1 MEQERILIV
10 DDEIVLSRSLA
21 IAFEGQGYEVATAD
35 SGEEAITLLETFSP
49 HLVLLDLRLP
59 GMNGIQVLE
68 KISAWNREVPVIIMT
83 AYGDTQTTVQ
93 AVKRGAFNFINKPFE
108 LEDIRL
114 LAGQALE
121 DRNFR
126 KDYEYLKY
134 QQRRF
139 YRFSD
144 LVGRSPEMKEVYKQI
159 DILSHA
165 GDTTVLIRGQSG
177 TGKELVASAIHY
189 RSKRNQAPF
198 IEINCASLPETII
211 ESELF
216 GYEKGAFTDAKKDKK
231 GLLELGDNGTVF
243 LDEIGDM
250 PLPAQAK
257 LLRFLEKKQFK
268 RLGSGRDIK
277 VDVRI
282 VAATNK
288 NLETAIKKGEFRQDL
303 FYRLNVITLYM
314 PPLKERKDDILLLAD
329 YFLNEFCRDMKKPPK
344 KISEPVKQIFTRYP
358 WDGNVRELRNV
369 IERAVIFTKG
379 DTIETNVLPPE
390 FNQGTGLCEKPVMGQ
405 DSETPAPDPGHD
417 LKTAMDRFETRIIRD
432 ALKKADGNKTETGR
446 ILGISRFALNRRMER
461 LNIVLPPSA

>member
-21 IAFEGQGYEVATAD
+21 IAFEGKGYEIATAD

-114 LAGQALE
+114 LVGQALE

-126 KDYEYLKY
+126 KEYEYLKY

-144 LVGRSPEMKEVYKQI
+144 LVGQSPEMKEVYKQI

-189 RSKRNQAPF
+189 RSKRNKAPF

-288 NLETAIKKGEFRQDL
+288 NLETAIKNGEFRQDL

-358 WDGNVRELRNV
+358 WEGNVRELRNV

-379 DTIETNVLPPE
+379 DTIETKVLPPE
-390 FNQGTGLCEKPVMGQ
+390 FKQGTGLHEKPVMEH

-417 LKTAMDRFETRIIRD
+417 LKTAMDQFENRIIRN
-432 ALKKADGNKTETGR
+432 ALEKAKGNKTETGR

-461 LNIVLPPSA
+461 LNIILPPG